1 LDVQNAFLHGDLHEN
16 VFMIQPQG
24 YVHPQYPNHVCKL
37 HKSLY
42 GLRQAPC
49 SWFSKLSTKLLS
61 VGFSESKAD
70 TSLFMLQKFNYVIYI
85 LFYVDDI
92 LITGSSASVIN
103 NIIHYLQTTFV
114 VKDLGSLTYFLGVEA
129 LWCTDGMYL
138 TQRKYIVDLLKRSKM
153 ENAKPCTSPMASNCR
168 LTSTDGTPFEDIS
181 LYRSIVCSM

>member
-1 LDVQNAFLHGDLHEN
+1 VQNAFLHGDLHEN

-24 YVHPQYPNHVCKL
+24 YVHPQYPNHVCIL

-42 GLRQAPC
+42 VLRQAPC

-85 LFYVDDI
+85 IFYVDDI

-114 VKDLGSLTYFLGVEA
+114 VKDLGSLTYFLGLEA

-138 TQRKYIVDLLKRSKM
+138 TQRKYIADLLKRSKM

-168 LTSTDGTPFEDIS
+168 LTSTDGTPFKDIS

>member
-1 LDVQNAFLHGDLHEN
+1 
-16 VFMIQPQG
+16 
-24 YVHPQYPNHVCKL
+24 
-37 HKSLY
+37 
-42 GLRQAPC
+42 
-49 SWFSKLSTKLLS
+49 
-61 VGFSESKAD
+61 
-70 TSLFMLQKFNYVIYI
+70 MLQKFNYVIYI